1 MAGRSDFNNAL
12 PRTVKR
18 VLDFNYGLDPH
29 HKAVVRKMF
38 LEAHAVHKAYKN
50 KKRQLENRDS
60 DSGEE

>member
-1 MAGRSDFNNAL
+1 MANRSDFQNAL

-18 VLDFNYGLDPH
+18 VLDLNYGLDPH

-38 LEAHAVHKAYKN
+38 VEAHATHRAYKN

-60 DSGEE
+60 DSIEE